1 MIQNKD
7 AYQYIGDDEYLV
19 YVRVST
25 DRDEQVSSV
34 ENQIAICRYWLE
46 QNGFKWRE
54 EAVCKD
60 EGISGTVLVER
71 EAMQY
76 ILEQARQ
83 KKIKMVVFKS
93 LSRLARDIKDALDI
107 RDTLHE
113 HNVRI
118 ISIEEGLDS
127 MTVSKNDMRF
137 EMSSL
142 FNEQYSRMLSVNIA
156 GVLAQKVRQGGHIGK
171 VPFGYVRVRD
181 AERQVSRLQIKE
193 DEARIIRQI
202 FAWRVHGYGYKMI
215 TYMLNNPAR
224 RIPTQPMYID
234 LDEEIPSPTGK
245 KWQMTTVQRIV
256 QNPTYCGDFILN
268 QYRKEKIRGRR
279 KQIRNPKDKWTIFRD
294 HHPAIVSRDVW
305 EKANDTYAPHRGRRI
320 TPWNEFRGIV
330 KCAECGSNM
339 VIVQSYKHKKD
350 GSRTEW
356 AYLKCSRYRRGGKDL
371 CVNHDPIQYHE
382 FRQAII
388 DRLIELSNSM
398 TFDFESQ
405 HEKLFESRVK
415 ALENSLEQLE
425 QRKKNLL
432 DLYLDQLIDK
442 SEFEQKRHEIE
453 QEIVRTREK
462 LKTMSVRENA
472 EKQVRNIQEAF
483 EALKNQDQDLHHVF
497 TTLIERIDI
506 HPDGSLDI
514 RYHFENISSNVL
526 Q

>member
-60 EGISGTVLVER
+60 EGISGTVLAER

-142 FNEQYSRMLSVNIA
+142 FNEQYSRMLSVNVA
-156 GVLAQKVRQGGHIGK
+156 GVLAQKVRDGGHIGK
-171 VPFGYVRVRD
+171 IPYGYERFRD
-181 AERQVSRLQIKE
+181 NDKRITYLRINEE
-193 DEARIIRQI
+193 EARVVRQI
-202 FAWRVHGYGYKMI
+202 FAWKVAGYGLKNI
-215 TYMLNNPAR
+215 TYMLNNPAKR
-224 RIPTQPMYID
+224 VPTQPMYID
-234 LDEEIPSPTGK
+234 LDEVILSPTGK
-245 KWQMTTVQRIV
+245 KWQMTSVQRII
-256 QNPTYCGDFILN
+256 QNRTYCGDFVLN

-279 KQIRNPKDKWTIFRD
+279 KQIRNPQDKWNIFYD
-294 HHPAIVSRDVW
+294 HHPAIVPREIW
-305 EKANDTYAPHRGRRI
+305 EKANDINHPLKGKKI

-330 KCAECGSNM
+330 KCAKCGSNM
-339 VIVQSYKHKKD
+339 VILQSYKYKKD
-350 GSRTEW
+350 GSRTIW
-356 AYLKCSRYRRGGKDL
+356 AYLKCSQYRRGGYEL
-371 CVNHDPIQYHE
+371 CVNHAPIEYKE

-405 HEKLFESRVK
+405 HEKLLESRVR

-462 LKTMSVRENA
+462 LKTMSVRDNT

-483 EALKNQDQDLHHVF
+483 EALQNQDQDLYHVF
-497 TTLIERIDI
+497 TTLIDRIVI
-506 HPDGSLDI
+506 HQDGSLDI
-514 RYHFENISSNVL
+514 RYHFDDIRSQSL